1 MFGLGRLRRRRQ
13 PREVELSVRAPSLG
27 ADADLRVA
35 VSPAFAAL
43 AGRPGAGLLSGD
55 PLRLPDPLDAWT
67 ARRVLDAVAPS
78 APAEFATAEALVAT
92 ARAAFDAYAA
102 ARAAED
108 AWAGVSVAAVAEA
121 CAVDLGGGDG
131 GRSDL
136 ERFTAVSLDFAD
148 WQALRAAPLRD
159 ALAYLGH
166 RAAQGAID
174 SEGR

>member
-43 AGRPGAGLLSGD
+43 AGRPDAGLLSGD
-55 PLRLPDPLDAWT
+55 PLHLPDPLDEAT

-78 APAEFATAEALVAT
+78 APAEFATAGDLIET
-92 ARAAFDAYAA
+92 ARVAFVAYVA
-102 ARAAED
+102 ARAAD
-108 AWAGVSVAAVAEA
+108 LAWAGVSVDAVAEA
-121 CAVDLGGGDG
+121 CAVALGGEG

-136 ERFTAVSLDFAD
+136 ERLSAHGLGFAD
-148 WQALRAAPLRD
+148 WRSLRAAPLRD
-159 ALAYLGH
+159 AVVWLGH
-166 RAAQGAID
+166 RAAEQAIED
-174 SEGR
+174 ER